1 MKKVI
6 LSLALVAFALA
17 PLAQAGEAKKAD
29 KDCAGKD
36 KVACTEKS
44 ACCAKT
50 TVKKLDMSVKG
61 AELLVRK

>member
-6 LSLALVAFALA
+6 LSLTLVAFALA

-44 ACCAKT
+44 PCCAK